1 MSPLLKTNH
10 STKNMRIRNILWVSA
25 TTVLFSSCATPKIA
39 YLQDMQPGT
48 AEEVLNTPEIR
59 VRPEDKISIL
69 VNSKDPLLANLF
81 NLPIVSRQI
90 GTTSSASS
98 SNSQGISGY
107 TVNKDGNI
115 DFPVLGPVHVAEM
128 TREEIAAHI
137 KNELISQDLVKDP
150 VVTVEFMN
158 LTVSVLG
165 EVVHPGRFNID
176 KDRLTLL
183 DAISMAGDLTVYGK
197 RDNVLVQR
205 DENGKKVL
213 YKVNLNSGH
222 DLYSSP
228 VYYLQQNDI
237 VYVEPNSVRARQA
250 TVNGSNIRSASF
262 WMSLASLLTTITVL
276 IVK

>member
-1 MSPLLKTNH
+1 MKIRYILFLL
-10 STKNMRIRNILWVSA
+10 
-25 TTVLFSSCATPKIA
+25 TVTLLFGSCATPKIA
-39 YLQDMQPGT
+39 YFTDIKPGT
-48 AEEVLNTPEIR
+48 TEPVLNPLEIR

-69 VNSKDPLLANLF
+69 VNSKDPLLESLF

-90 GTTSSASS
+90 GSPAGASG
-98 SNSQGISGY
+98 NQGVTGY
-107 TVNKDGNI
+107 TVNKDGDI
-115 DFPVLGPVHVAEM
+115 DFPVLGKIHVEGM

-137 KNELISQDLVKDP
+137 KEKLMTQNLVKDP
-150 VVTVEFMN
+150 VVTVEFLN

-165 EVVHPGRFNID
+165 EVASPGRFNID

-183 DAISMAGDLTVYGK
+183 DALGMAGDLTVYGK

-205 DENGKKVL
+205 EENGKKVL
-213 YKVNLNSGH
+213 YRVNLNSGY
-222 DLYSSP
+222 DLYASP

-250 TVNGSNIRSASF
+250 TVNGNNVRSASF

-276 IVK
+276 FVK

>member
-1 MSPLLKTNH
+1 
-10 STKNMRIRNILWVSA
+10 MRITNILRVSVA
-25 TTVLFSSCATPKIA
+25 AALFSSCATPKIA
-39 YLQDMQPGT
+39 YFQDIQPGT
-48 AEEVLNTPEIR
+48 AEEVSSATEIR

-90 GTTSSASS
+90 GTVSSASS

-107 TVNKDGNI
+107 TV
-115 DFPVLGPVHVAEM
+115 HVAGM

-137 KNELISQDLVKDP
+137 KHELISQDLVKDP

-165 EVVHPGRFNID
+165 EVVHPGRFSID

-222 DLYSSP
+222 DLYASP

-250 TVNGSNIRSASF
+250 TVNGNNVRSASF

>member
-1 MSPLLKTNH
+1 
-10 STKNMRIRNILWVSA
+10 MRITNILRVSVA
-25 TTVLFSSCATPKIA
+25 AALFSSCATPKIA
-39 YLQDMQPGT
+39 YFQNIQPGT
-48 AEEVLNTPEIR
+48 AEEVSSATEIR

-90 GTTSSASS
+90 GTVSSASS

-107 TVNKDGNI
+107 TVNKEGDI
-115 DFPVLGPVHVAEM
+115 DFPVLGPVHVAGM

-137 KNELISQDLVKDP
+137 KHELISQDLVKDP

-165 EVVHPGRFNID
+165 EVVHPGRFSID

-222 DLYSSP
+222 DLYASP

-250 TVNGSNIRSASF
+250 TVNGNNVRSASF